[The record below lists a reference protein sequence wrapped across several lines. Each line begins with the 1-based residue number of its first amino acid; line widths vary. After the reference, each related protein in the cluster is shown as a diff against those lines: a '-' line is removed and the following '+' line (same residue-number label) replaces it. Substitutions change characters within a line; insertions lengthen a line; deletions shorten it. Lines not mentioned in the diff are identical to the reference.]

1 MRAAQ
6 PPRYNAGPRAA
17 CVEEKGLSR
26 HRVRQALRKARGD
39 DFSLAKGEILG
50 SMCTA
55 PHEAAAEAH
64 ALFLETNLGDPGH
77 FPGAAQLEREALA
90 DLLQLFH
97 APAGAAGRFV
107 SGGTEANILACA
119 IAREKTGKTEIVLSE
134 SAHFSFDKA
143 AKFLGMTLVEVPT
156 APSGHAD
163 PKALAK
169 AVTKDTALMVA
180 VAGTT
185 ELGLVDPV
193 EDIALWCSRN
203 DVLLHVDAAYGG
215 YLLPFMA
222 DASRKAV
229 QFDFANPGVWS
240 LCCDP
245 HKGGMATIPAGV
257 LLLRDGNDWGLMA
270 VESPYVSTE
279 TQSTIMGTRPGGPVA
294 ATWAVHRFLGREGL
308 ASVAET
314 CMDNAAYLA
323 AQLPEMG
330 VELVASPELAVV
342 TFRAPD
348 ARKLMA
354 RLAAKGWRLNHVPR
368 YKALRVVCNPHVT
381 RDRIDKFLKALKG
394 SLA

>member
-1 MRAAQ
+1 M
-6 PPRYNAGPRAA
+6 
-17 CVEEKGLSR
+17 EEKGLSR
-26 HRVRQALRKARGD
+26 HRVRQALKKARAD
-39 DFSLAKGEILG
+39 DATFDGGEILG
-50 SMCTA
+50 SMCTS
-55 PHEAAAEAH
+55 PHEVAAEAH
-64 ALFLETNLGDPGH
+64 ALFLESNLGDPGH
-77 FPGAAQLEREALA
+77 FAGTAQLEKEALA

-119 IAREKTGKTEIVLSE
+119 IARERTGKTKIVLSQ

-143 AKFLGMTLVEVPT
+143 ARLLGMELVEVPT
-156 APSGHAD
+156 AASGHAD
-163 PKALAK
+163 PKALAR
-169 AVTKDTALMVA
+169 AVDKDTALMVA

-185 ELGLVDPV
+185 ELGLVDPI
-193 EDIALWCSRN
+193 EEIALWCSRN

-222 DASRKAV
+222 DASRTPV
-229 QFDFANPGVWS
+229 QFDFQNPGVWS

-257 LLLRDGNDWGLMA
+257 LLLRDAADWARMA

-279 TQSTIMGTRPGGPVA
+279 TQSTIMGTRPGAPVA

-314 CMDNAAYLA
+314 CLDNAAYLG

-342 TFRAPD
+342 TFRAPSGPD
-348 ARKLMA
+348 AA
-354 RLAAKGWRLNHVPR
+354 RRLQAKLAAKGFRLNHVPR
-368 YKALRVVCNPHVT
+368 FKALRVVCNPHVT
-381 RDRIDKFLKALKG
+381 RDRIDKFLRALKD

>member
-1 MRAAQ
+1 
-6 PPRYNAGPRAA
+6 
-17 CVEEKGLSR
+17 VDEKGLSR
-26 HRVRQALRKARGD
+26 HQLRQALRKAR
-39 DFSLAKGEILG
+39 SLDSAFTPDGILG

-55 PHEAAAEAH
+55 PHEVAAEAH

-77 FPGAAQLEREALA
+77 FPGTAQLEREALG
-90 DLLQLFH
+90 DLLELFH
-97 APAGAAGRFV
+97 APAGASGRFV

-119 IAREKTGKTEIVLSE
+119 LAREKTGKTRIVLSE

-143 AKFLGMTLVEVPT
+143 AKLLGMQLVTVPC

-163 PKALAK
+163 PKALAA
-169 AVTKDTALMVA
+169 AVDKDTALVVA

-185 ELGLVDPV
+185 ELGLVDPI
-193 EDIALWCSRN
+193 EEIALWCSRN

-222 DASRKAV
+222 DASRKEV
-229 QFDFANPGVWS
+229 RFDFRNPGVWS

-257 LLLRDGNDWGLMA
+257 LLVRDGAEWSRIA

-279 TQSTIMGTRPGGPVA
+279 KQSTILGTRPGAPVA

-308 ASVAET
+308 ASIAET
-314 CMDNAAYLA
+314 CLDNAAYLA

-342 TFRAPD
+342 TFRVGDNPD
-348 ARKLMA
+348 APRKLMA
-354 RLAAKGWRLNHVPR
+354 RLAAKGYRLNHVPR
-368 YKALRVVCNPHVT
+368 YRALRVVCNPHVT
-381 RDRIDKFLKALKG
+381 RDGIDRFLKALKD